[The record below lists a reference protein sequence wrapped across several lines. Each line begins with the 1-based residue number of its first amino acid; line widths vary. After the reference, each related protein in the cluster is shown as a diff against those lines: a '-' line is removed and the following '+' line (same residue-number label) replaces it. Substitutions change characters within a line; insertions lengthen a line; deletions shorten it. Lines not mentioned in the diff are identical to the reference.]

1 MRPSEDGVNSK
12 IFKQAQKRAYLNL
25 NLSLRSIRQRDD
37 RIVRVHL
44 DDGDRPVRIW
54 DRLNNRWSI
63 LTAAGHLKQKF
74 PILTR

>member
-44 DDGDRPVRIW
+44 DDGDRPVRI
-54 DRLNNRWSI
+54 
-63 LTAAGHLKQKF
+63 
-74 PILTR
+74 